1 MSTDAKPFSG
11 QTIFPGL
18 VYVDARAAVAW
29 LQRAFGAEIHVVYD
43 NPDGSVAHAELIIA
57 GNILMFGQSR
67 KDNPDNPVR
76 SPKEVNAM
84 NVGIYVVLPDAAA
97 VDAMHAR
104 ALEAGATIRKA
115 PNDTDYGSHDFSTS
129 DLDGNPWTFGTYGPQ
144 PDK

>member
-1 MSTDAKPFSG
+1 MNTDLKPIVG

-18 VYVDARAAVAW
+18 VYADARAAVAW
-29 LQRAFGAEIHVVYD
+29 LTRAFGAEIHVVYD
-43 NPDGSVAHAELIIA
+43 NPDGSIAHAELIIA

-84 NVGIYVVLPDAAA
+84 TAGIYVVLSDAAA
-97 VDAMHAR
+97 VDAMYAR
-104 ALEAGATIRKA
+104 AVAAGATIRKA

-129 DLDGNPWTFGTYGPQ
+129 DIEGTPWTFGTYEPQ
-144 PDK
+144 LGK

>member
-1 MSTDAKPFSG
+1 MSTDVKAIAG

-18 VYVDARAAVAW
+18 VYTDARAAVAW
-29 LQRAFGAEIHVVYD
+29 LERAFGAAIHVVYD
-43 NPDGSVAHAELIIA
+43 HPDGSVAHAELVIA

-84 NVGIYVVLPDAAA
+84 TAGIYVVLPDAGA
-97 VDAMHAR
+97 VDAMYAR
-104 ALEAGATIRKA
+104 AVAAGATIRKA

-129 DLDGNPWTFGTYGPQ
+129 DLEGTPWTFGTYAPRLG
-144 PDK
+144 K